1 MRRRELL
8 ISVGA
13 AAVWPTVGRAQRGI
27 GARRVG
33 VLLAAEASDPQYRKR
48 LKAFGQTLAQRG
60 WVEGQNLQIEV
71 RWGEGQAE
79 LTRKHAV
86 ELATAT
92 PDVILASGN
101 ATITP
106 LLQVTRKI
114 PVVFAV
120 AADPVGSGYVQS
132 LAKPG
137 GNATGFMQ
145 FEYALSGKWLE
156 LLVQIAPR
164 VKRVAVLRDNA
175 GGVAQFAVI
184 QSLAS
189 SLGIEVSPID
199 MQDAAEIERTVSAF
213 AGTGNGGLIV
223 TASAFANVHREL
235 IIALAKKN
243 NLPTVYFAHYFATD
257 GGLISYGTDL
267 VDQFRQAATYVD
279 RILRGEA
286 PADLPV
292 QAPTNFELA
301 INLKTAAALGLTI
314 PATILSLAD
323 EVIE

>member
-1 MRRRELL
+1 
-8 ISVGA
+8 
-13 AAVWPTVGRAQRGI
+13 
-27 GARRVG
+27 
-33 VLLAAEASDPQYRKR
+33 
-48 LKAFGQTLAQRG
+48 
-60 WVEGQNLQIEV
+60 
-71 RWGEGQAE
+71 
-79 LTRKHAV
+79 
-86 ELATAT
+86 
-92 PDVILASGN
+92 
-101 ATITP
+101 
-106 LLQVTRKI
+106 
-114 PVVFAV
+114 
-120 AADPVGSGYVQS
+120 
-132 LAKPG
+132 
-137 GNATGFMQ
+137 
-145 FEYALSGKWLE
+145 
-156 LLVQIAPR
+156 
-164 VKRVAVLRDNA
+164 LRDNA